1 MEEIK
6 VNTIEVSEFN
16 KKMKVDATQT
26 LSTSVFPTD
35 AKEQKISFSSS
46 NPSVASV
53 SEGGVITAKSAGN
66 TVITLKAGNAVKK
79 LDLTVYVATDE
90 IQIPENYLIL
100 HPSDEYQV
108 FATVKPSGAD
118 QKVSYR
124 STDAKVATV
133 STDGVITALS
143 AGRTSIILE
152 NDDAMA
158 TITVIVNNGNVVPET
173 EERDDK
179 PTEDNPESDLARAI
193 KEADSQETITES
205 GSQYPFIAND
215 ALSALYQTDKKLKIA
230 YDDYN
235 ITIKGNDIRNV
246 NNEFS
251 TEIKMWK
258 TSDVVPDA
266 VAFSVSEDHNL
277 PGDLE
282 IEFLSL
288 PSEYR
293 FLYLYNVATKE
304 YERLNMEDGQKAKI
318 GMSGKYLITTK
329 KIRKNRWPIY
339 ASIVG
344 GGLLIAGIGVYIA
357 TKKQYWFW

>member
-1 MEEIK
+1 
-6 VNTIEVSEFN
+6 
-16 KKMKVDATQT
+16 
-26 LSTSVFPTD
+26 
-35 AKEQKISFSSS
+35 
-46 NPSVASV
+46 
-53 SEGGVITAKSAGN
+53 
-66 TVITLKAGNAVKK
+66 
-79 LDLTVYVATDE
+79 
-90 IQIPENYLIL
+90 
-100 HPSDEYQV
+100 
-108 FATVKPSGAD
+108 
-118 QKVSYR
+118 
-124 STDAKVATV
+124 
-133 STDGVITALS
+133 
-143 AGRTSIILE
+143 
-152 NDDAMA
+152 MA

-179 PTEDNPESDLARAI
+179 PTENNPESDLTRAI

-266 VAFSVSEDHNL
+266 VAFSISEDRNL

-304 YERLNMEDGQKAKI
+304 YERLNMENGQKAKI
-318 GMSGKYLITTK
+318 GMSGKYLITMK

-344 GGLLIAGIGVYIA
+344 GGLLVAGIGVYIA